1 MRKQSGQHLDCSLV
15 GPREE
20 ELFKPC
26 LDWQPTETEI
36 INVCCSKPLTQ
47 WSFVTQQWKT
57 NECIRQSHS
66 LRNKSAGLFLFLLIL
81 SRSKS

>member
-1 MRKQSGQHLDCSLV
+1 MRKQSGQHIDCSLV

-26 LDWQPTETEI
+26 LEWQPTETEI
-36 INVCCSKPLTQ
+36 INVCCSKPL
-47 WSFVTQQWKT
+47 SGLLL
-57 NECIRQSHS
+57 HS
-66 LRNKSAGLFLFLLIL
+66 NGKQMNALDNPTIARNKSAGLFLFLLIL